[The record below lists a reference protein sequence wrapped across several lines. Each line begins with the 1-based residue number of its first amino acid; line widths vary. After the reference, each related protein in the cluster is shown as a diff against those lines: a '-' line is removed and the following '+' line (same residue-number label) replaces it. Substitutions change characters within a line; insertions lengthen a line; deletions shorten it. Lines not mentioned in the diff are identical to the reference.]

1 MKILRSTP
9 ERIELGGVP
18 ATGFALLG
26 GCVVCPA
33 LAVGVGFFLWKEW
46 TARGAHWYWPNI
58 LILIFAAA
66 FVAFLWGVCLSLFL
80 RREWL
85 VMDKVTGR
93 GEHGMRWVWG
103 ARIGRVKAFDIDR
116 VRHVS
121 LELYMSSGGGGRRGG
136 GGMPREQKRA
146 RLLLDRPR
154 RAILLEDS
162 EGGIDSRVEPVA
174 NGVAEWLGVK
184 VSRMGKW
191 E

>member
-9 ERIELGGVP
+9 ERIELGGMPGAGFARMGAFLVCP
-18 ATGFALLG
+18 VLTLGVGSFLWMAWTATG
-26 GCVVCPA
+26 
-33 LAVGVGFFLWKEW
+33 
-46 TARGAHWYWPNI
+46 ARWYSADV
-58 LILIFAAA
+58 LILTAAA
-66 FVAFLWGVCLSLFL
+66 LFIVFLWGVCFSLFL

-85 VMDKVTGR
+85 VMDKVTRR

-103 ARIGRVKAFDIDR
+103 ARIGKVKAFDIDR

-136 GGMPREQKRA
+136 GGLPRQQKRA

-162 EGGIDSRVEPVA
+162 EGGIDARVEPVA
-174 NGVAEWLGVK
+174 NGVAEWLGVE